1 MKYFC
6 ISEAIAFYLQ
16 KYIVYRKRKIFYGD
30 KKVEDMTKILLKHK
44 TENFLV
50 PVSDVHKENIP
61 ALMDELHLKY
71 TKSIFYKTVSSDVV
85 SEIPDLKEYDILA
98 FYTPAGIKSLFHN
111 YPNFEQGTTIIAA
124 FGEATA
130 EAVEEAGLRL
140 DIKAPTEKAP
150 SMTMALEQFI
160 KAYNKENKSK

>member
-1 MKYFC
+1 
-6 ISEAIAFYLQ
+6 
-16 KYIVYRKRKIFYGD
+16 
-30 KKVEDMTKILLKHK
+30 MTKILLKHK

-71 TKSIFYKTVSSDVV
+71 TKSVINFVSDS
-85 SEIPDLKEYDILA
+85 SLWNSDLKEYDILA

-111 YPNFEQGTTIIAA
+111 YPNFEQGSTIIAA

-130 EAVEEAGLRL
+130 EAVEENRVEAWYKSPHGKSPF
-140 DIKAPTEKAP
+140 DDW
-150 SMTMALEQFI
+150 LEQFI